1 MTYTTKVILLVICL
15 TSSVASALDVARIE
29 ADIALI
35 KTHYRPGLDDE
46 SLRHVRILAQSTANK
61 LAAVLDNQP
70 PSSDTYKEAEQLW
83 QKLELSLGAQATG
96 SQTATGSAS
105 SVVEVLVARINL
117 RNHIIQQMYY
127 SQLPQTPYL
136 GGTIM
141 IKLSFKENGYLEEL
155 NIDSAENG
163 LEHVANLI
171 TPSLLTLRIPPQD
184 EPQEFMQPFEFVPG
198 FLRPLE

>member
-1 MTYTTKVILLVICL
+1 M
-15 TSSVASALDVARIE
+15 DVARIE